1 MIKSDKTFTYPY
13 IMKKRLALKI
23 TLTVIALFLFL
34 DKVNGEEFSS
44 TTSPVSLS
52 NLFYDIDSTFINS
65 FTYNYGLNHIVAVAG
80 SYQLVN
86 EGVDWKVY
94 QTSHNH
100 KEILY
105 AGYPGV
111 IVGGILPIAL
121 PYYLYRRGVERH
133 DKKLQW
139 TSLALGQAAI
149 LGVAISS
156 SYKAITGR
164 QSPEPFEDGKTKDFS
179 NDFKWGFLERGVFD
193 GWPSGHT
200 TVAFAMA
207 TTYTNLYPEDVY
219 LRWAAMSY
227 ATWIGLS
234 ISVNIHW
241 FSDAFAGA
249 FMGYAIGK
257 SVASRFKKKI
267 TASEKKNEM
276 QWSVYPVQKGLGLTL
291 IF

>member
-1 MIKSDKTFTYPY
+1 MQ
-13 IMKKRLALKI
+13 KRLTLKI
-23 TLTVIALFLFL
+23 ALIVFALLLFLNEVSGKEL
-34 DKVNGEEFSS
+34 PVTES
-44 TTSPVSLS
+44 TVSLS
-52 NLFYDIDSTFINS
+52 NLFYDIDITFINS
-65 FTYNYGLNHIVAVAG
+65 FTYNYGLNHVVAIAG

-121 PYYLYRRGVERH
+121 PYYLYRRGLERH

-139 TSLALGQAAI
+139 TSIALGQAAI
-149 LGVAISS
+149 LGVTISS

-164 QSPEPFEDGKTKDFS
+164 QPPEPFEDEKTKDFS
-179 NDFKWGFLERGVFD
+179 NDFKWGFLERGIFD

-207 TTYTNLYPEDVY
+207 TTYTNLYPDDEY
-219 LRWAAMSY
+219 WRWAAMGY
-227 ATWIGLS
+227 ATWMGLS
-234 ISVNIHW
+234 VSVNIHW

-257 SVASRFKKKI
+257 SVARSFKKKM
-267 TASEKKNEM
+267 TSLEKKDEV
-276 QWSVYPVQKGLGLTL
+276 QWSVYPVQNGLGLSA